1 MSNVRLAESAGFCF
15 GVKRAIELAYAALT
29 KNEGVPL
36 YSYGSLIHNKTVTDD
51 LAAKGLSI
59 IGNLDGIEEGT
70 VVIRSHGVGKFLYDA
85 LEKKGLG
92 MVDGTCPFVQKI
104 HTIVHEAQK
113 SGKGVIIAG
122 DGKHPEVIGINGW
135 CGDAAVILE
144 DPEAARA
151 AQLDTERD
159 YVLVVQTTFR
169 RSKFEEMLSI
179 LREKGLRMEVFQ
191 TICSATE
198 KRQKEAETLSK
209 KVDKMI
215 VIGDRKSSNTQKL
228 FEICKKNCENTVHI
242 ETICDLVLKT
252 FHKGDRIGITAG
264 ASTPPAIIKEVVV
277 TMSEMENVNVEEVS
291 FEQMLED
298 SLVTLHTGDVVKGTV
313 IQVVGEEVSVN
324 LGFKSDGIIPRG
336 EFSRDTTVIPS
347 QTVQPGDEIEVF
359 VVRVNDGDGNVLL
372 SRKRIEEQ
380 KGMEDIEKA
389 FNEKTVVTGLVT
401 DVVKGGLIAVV
412 NGVRVF
418 IPSSQVSNR
427 FIEDLSVFKG
437 QELEFNIIEM
447 DRVKRRIIGGRKALV
462 EQEIAAKKAALFE
475 TIAAG
480 SRITGTV
487 SRLTDFGA
495 FVDLGGVDG
504 LIHISEMSWGR
515 ISNPKEVLTEGQEVE
530 VFVLD
535 VDKEKGKISLSL
547 KDADKN
553 PWKLAAE
560 KYVVGS
566 IVEGKV
572 VRMVPFGAFIEL
584 EPGVDGLVHISQIAN
599 KHVVKPEDELQVGEI
614 IKVKVLEVNA
624 EQKKIS
630 LSKRQADAPVEEAP
644 AAEAPAEET
653 PAEEEAP
660 AAE

>member
-1 MSNVRLAESAGFCF
+1 MKKFTITVAKTAGFCF
-15 GVKRAIELAYAALT
+15 GVDRAVKLVYNEIYSGCKAATLG
-29 KNEGVPL
+29 EI
-36 YSYGSLIHNKTVTDD
+36 IHNPTVVND
-51 LAAKGLSI
+51 LKERGVRVISSPDEAL
-59 IGNLDGIEEGT
+59 EGER
-70 VVIRSHGVGKFLYDA
+70 VVIRSHGAGADVYRR
-85 LEKKGLG
+85 LEELG
-92 MVDGTCPFVQKI
+92 IGYSDGTCPFVKKI
-104 HTIVHEAQK
+104 HTIVNEAWNQGK
-113 SGKGVIIAG
+113 SIIIAG
-122 DGKHPEVIGINGW
+122 DGKHPEVQGINGW
-135 CGDAAVILE
+135 CGNTAIILESPEEAKAAV
-144 DPEAARA
+144 
-151 AQLDTERD
+151 LDTEKD
-159 YVLVVQTTFR
+159 YAVVVQTTFR
-169 RSKFEEMLSI
+169 QSKFDDMLAI
-179 LREKGLRMEVFQ
+179 LRQKGLKMEISQ

-198 KRQKEAETLSK
+198 KRQKEAMELSQN
-209 KVDKMI
+209 VDKMI
-215 VIGDRKSSNTQKL
+215 VIGDKKSSNTQKL
-228 FEICKKNCENTVHI
+228 VEICKKNCENTVHI

-252 FHKGDRIGITAG
+252 FKKDDRIGITAG

-277 TMSEMENVNVEEVS
+277 TMSEIENVNVEEVS

-324 LGFKSDGIIPRG
+324 LGFKSDGVIPRG
-336 EFSRDTTVIPS
+336 EFSRDTTVVPS
-347 QTVQPGDEIEVF
+347 QVVQPGDEIEVF

-389 FNEKTVVTGLVT
+389 FNEKTVVTGTVT

-447 DRVKRRIIGGRKALV
+447 DRVKRRIIGGRKDLV
-462 EQEIAAKKAALFE
+462 EKEIAAKKAALFE
-475 TIAAG
+475 TIAVG
-480 SRITGTV
+480 SKIAGTV

-515 ISNPKEVLTEGQEVE
+515 ISNPREVLKEGQEVE

-553 PWKLAAE
+553 PWKLAAD
-560 KYVVGS
+560 KYAVGS

-572 VRMVPFGAFIEL
+572 VRMVPFGAFVEL
-584 EPGVDGLVHISQIAN
+584 EPGLDGLVHISEVAHKRVGNIN
-599 KHVVKPEDELQVGEI
+599 DELEI
-614 IKVKVLEVNA
+614 GQIVKAKILEID
-624 EQKKIS
+624 KDRKRIS
-630 LSKRQADAPVEEAP
+630 LSIRETIEPPAEDEAQE
-644 AAEAPAEET
+644 AEATEE
-653 PAEEEAP
+653 
-660 AAE
+660 

>member
-1 MSNVRLAESAGFCF
+1 MSNVTLAASAGFCF
-15 GVKRAIELAYAALT
+15 GVKRAIEMAYAEIE
-29 KNEGVPL
+29 KNNGAPL
-36 YSYGSLIHNKTVTDD
+36 YSYGSLIHNKEVTKD
-51 LAAKGLSI
+51 LDAKGLHI
-59 IGNLDGIEEGT
+59 IESLDGIDEGT

-85 LEKKGLG
+85 LEEKGMR
-92 MVDGTCPFVQKI
+92 MVDGTCPFVKKI
-104 HTIVHEAQK
+104 HTIVNEAWNQGK
-113 SGKGVIIAG
+113 SIIIAG
-122 DGKHPEVIGINGW
+122 DGKHPEVQGINGW
-135 CGDAAVILE
+135 CGNTAIILESPEEAKAAV
-144 DPEAARA
+144 
-151 AQLDTERD
+151 LDTEKD
-159 YVLVVQTTFR
+159 YAVVVQTTFR
-169 RSKFEEMLSI
+169 QSKFDDMLAI
-179 LREKGLRMEVFQ
+179 LRQKGLKMEISQ

-198 KRQKEAETLSK
+198 KRQKEAMELSQN
-209 KVDKMI
+209 VDKMI
-215 VIGDRKSSNTQKL
+215 VIGDKKSSNTQKL
-228 FEICKKNCENTVHI
+228 VEICKKNCENTVHI

-252 FHKGDRIGITAG
+252 FKKDDRIGITAG

-277 TMSEMENVNVEEVS
+277 TMSEIENVNVEEVS

-313 IQVVGEEVSVN
+313 IQGVGEEVSVN
-324 LGFKSDGIIPRG
+324 LGFKSDGVLPRG
-336 EFSRDTTVIPS
+336 EFSRDTTVVPS
-347 QTVQPGDEIEVF
+347 QVVQPGDEIEVF

-389 FNEKTVVTGLVT
+389 FNEKTVVTGTVT

-447 DRVKRRIIGGRKALV
+447 DRVKRRIIGGRKDLV
-462 EQEIAAKKAALFE
+462 EKEIAAKKAALFE
-475 TIAAG
+475 TIAVG
-480 SRITGTV
+480 SKIAGTV

-515 ISNPKEVLTEGQEVE
+515 ISNPREVLKEGQEVE

-553 PWKLAAE
+553 PWKLAAD
-560 KYVVGS
+560 KYAVGS

-572 VRMVPFGAFIEL
+572 VRMVPFGAFVEL

-599 KHVVKPEDELQVGEI
+599 KHVVKPEDELKVGEI
-614 IKVKVLEVNA
+614 INVKVLEVNSD
-624 EQKKIS
+624 QKKIS

-644 AAEAPAEET
+644 AAE
-653 PAEEEAP
+653 
-660 AAE
+660 

>member
-1 MSNVRLAESAGFCF
+1 MSNVTLAASAGFCF
-15 GVKRAIELAYAALT
+15 GVKRAIEMAYAEIE
-29 KNEGVPL
+29 KNDGTPL
-36 YSYGSLIHNKTVTDD
+36 YSYGSLIHNKEVTRD
-51 LAAKGLSI
+51 LDEKGLHI
-59 IGNLDGIEEGT
+59 IESLDGIDEGT

-85 LEKKGLG
+85 LEEKGMR
-92 MVDGTCPFVQKI
+92 MVDGTCPFVKKI
-104 HTIVHEAQK
+104 HTIVNEAWNQGK
-113 SGKGVIIAG
+113 SIIIAG
-122 DGKHPEVIGINGW
+122 DGKHPEVQGINGW
-135 CGDAAVILE
+135 CGNTAVILE
-144 DPEAARA
+144 SPEEARTA
-151 AQLDTERD
+151 ELDSEKD
-159 YVLVVQTTFR
+159 YAVVVQTTFR
-169 RSKFEEMLSI
+169 QSKFDDMLAI
-179 LREKGLRMEVFQ
+179 LREKGLKMEISQ

-198 KRQKEAETLSK
+198 KRQKEAMELSQN
-209 KVDKMI
+209 VDKMI
-215 VIGDRKSSNTQKL
+215 VIGDKKSSNTQKL
-228 FEICKKNCENTVHI
+228 VEICKKNCENTVHI

-252 FHKGDRIGITAG
+252 FKKDDRIGITAG

-277 TMSEMENVNVEEVS
+277 TMSEIENVNVEEVS

-298 SLVTLHTGDVVKGTV
+298 SLVTGDVVKGTV

-324 LGFKSDGIIPRG
+324 LGFKSDGVIPRG
-336 EFSRDTTVIPS
+336 EFSRDTTVVPS
-347 QTVQPGDEIEVF
+347 QVVQPGDEIEVF

-389 FNEKTVVTGLVT
+389 FNEKTVVTGTVT

-447 DRVKRRIIGGRKALV
+447 DRVKRRIIGGRKDLV

-475 TIAAG
+475 TIAVG
-480 SRITGTV
+480 SKIAGTV

-515 ISNPKEVLTEGQEVE
+515 ISNPREVLKEGQEVE

-553 PWKLAAE
+553 PWKLAAD
-560 KYVVGS
+560 KYAVGS

-572 VRMVPFGAFIEL
+572 VRMVPFGAFVEL

-599 KHVVKPEDELQVGEI
+599 KHVVKPEDELKVGEI
-614 IKVKVLEVNA
+614 INVKVLEVNSD
-624 EQKKIS
+624 QKKIS

-644 AAEAPAEET
+644 AAE
-653 PAEEEAP
+653 
-660 AAE
+660 